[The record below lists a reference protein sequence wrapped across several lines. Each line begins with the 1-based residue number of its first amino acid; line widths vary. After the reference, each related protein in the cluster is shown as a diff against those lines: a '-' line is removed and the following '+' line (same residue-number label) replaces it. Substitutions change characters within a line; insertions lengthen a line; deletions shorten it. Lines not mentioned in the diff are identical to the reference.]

1 MSSRL
6 PFTFKIL
13 TSAQR
18 HRIARRR
25 ERYDGRVSDTRIR
38 VQLLDDVQHTIN
50 TQMNGIIGALEMIRK
65 DDLPSD
71 QCEMIN
77 LAQSSADTLL
87 SDIGQLLDLDTS
99 LVHATMNETVR
110 KSLAGM
116 RMMVVGAD
124 VLARARIEEE
134 LQQHDVR
141 IDGFGLPNAA
151 LAALEKAA
159 HSGDPYRI
167 ALLGQHIPGIDGE
180 TLGTA
185 IGNATLHRDTLLV
198 LISDEHN
205 RHDAERLTHAGF
217 SAWLP
222 QAAPPAMLINT
233 LDMLCGCIVKKDA
246 PRFVCAGVRLGAE
259 NALLEHLPLFTHCRI
274 LVVDDNAV
282 NLQVAQQMLE
292 RFCCKVDTAKSGAQ
306 ALLLSGEQH
315 YDLILMDCQMPQMD
329 GYQTTALLRAAENAD
344 THTIIIGWSAGTN
357 RNERDT
363 CLAIG
368 MDDFISKPMRMRA
381 LNDMLVRWLRPQ
393 PACSAVTLS
402 QDDELE
408 ATQQMFGADFIELAQ
423 LFLEDSPKRL
433 ALLQEVSA
441 GKDAIAIAKFAHVLC
456 GSSASIGASA
466 LAALC
471 RELEIRAKNN
481 ELDDVPSHFNAI
493 ACEYARI
500 DAKLHGML
508 NAISHAVSPDK
519 H

>member
-1 MSSRL
+1 MSFRL
-6 PFTFKIL
+6 PFTFKTL

-25 ERYDGRVSDTRIR
+25 ERYDGQVSDTHIR
-38 VQLLDDVQHTIN
+38 TQLLDHIQHTIN

-87 SDIGQLLDLDTS
+87 ADIGQLLDLD
-99 LVHATMNETVR
+99 VPHPVVNDAAR
-110 KSLAGM
+110 KSLAGT

-124 VLARARIEEE
+124 ALARARIEEE

-159 HSGDPYRI
+159 HSADPYRI
-167 ALLGQHIPGIDGE
+167 ALLEQYIPGIDGE

-185 IGNATLHRDTLLV
+185 IGNAALHRDTLLV

-222 QAAPPAMLINT
+222 QAAPSSMLINT

-259 NALLEHLPLFTHCRI
+259 NTPLKHPPLFTHCRI

-282 NLQVAQQMLE
+282 NLQVAQQMLG
-292 RFCCKVDTAKSGAQ
+292 RFGCKIDTAKSGAQ

-344 THTIIIGWSAGTN
+344 THAIIIGWSAGIN

-381 LNDMLVRWLRPQ
+381 LNDMLMRWLHSQ
-393 PACSAVTLS
+393 PVCGVVTLQ

-423 LFLEDSPKRL
+423 LFLKDSPKRL
-433 ALLQEVSA
+433 AHLQEVSA
-441 GKDAIAIAKFAHVLC
+441 GKDAIAIAKLSHVLC

-481 ELDDVPSHFNAI
+481 ELDDAPSHFHAI

-500 DAKLHGML
+500 DAKLHSML
-508 NAISHAVSPDK
+508 NTASHAISPNK